1 MGLPR
6 RFADERGIPHVEPCS
21 STKPPVKGKNV
32 EIDSLDAALTRFY
45 RHIFSLPSEQ
55 REKALQFHA
64 VYLAYLVRLY
74 RRKELPIGRYTPN

>member
-1 MGLPR
+1 
-6 RFADERGIPHVEPCS
+6 VEL
-21 STKPPVKGKNV
+21 
-32 EIDSLDAALTRFY
+32 DSLDAALTRFY

-55 REKALQFHA
+55 QEKALQFHA